1 MSSLEYNYAVR
12 RIHLMR
18 VYGTHVIRLIHHY
31 ASECIISQLR
41 ASILAAIYH
50 GQVEITRVFEQM
62 TKKFCAKN
70 KYILINPHGNI
81 LMQKADNQA

>member
-41 ASILAAIYH
+41 ASILGAIYH
-50 GQVEITRVFEQM
+50 GQVEITLFELM
-62 TKKFCAKN
+62 TKKNSKRVLC
-70 KYILINPHGNI
+70 
-81 LMQKADNQA
+81 QD

>member
-41 ASILAAIYH
+41 ATILGAIYH
-50 GQVEITRVFEQM
+50 IGRL
-62 TKKFCAKN
+62 K
-70 KYILINPHGNI
+70 
-81 LMQKADNQA
+81 

>member
-41 ASILAAIYH
+41 ASILGAIYH
-50 GQVEITRVFEQM
+50 GQVEITRVFERM
-62 TKKFCAKN
+62 TKK
-70 KYILINPHGNI
+70 NPKSSAPR
-81 LMQKADNQA
+81 LSTF